1 MAIPAGTLTQQLQ
14 WRYATKKFDAGKRI
28 DPITW
33 AALEGALML
42 APSAFGLQPWKFLV
56 ITDPALKARLRP
68 VSWNQA
74 QIEDCSHLVVFLAR
88 KGLGLPEIERFVD
101 RMAEVRGVPR
111 ESLEMY
117 RGFMVSKL
125 VEGPGAKRID
135 EWATRQVYIALGA
148 FTTAAAMLGVDACPM
163 EGLDPAQYD
172 GILGL
177 EGGPWRTI
185 CACPA
190 GYRAPDDAYAG
201 LPKVRFRAEELIEH
215 R

>member
-33 AALEGALML
+33 AALEGALVL

-68 VSWNQA
+68 VSWNQS

-111 ESLEMY
+111 ESLEPY
-117 RGFMVSKL
+117 RGFMIDKL
-125 VEGPGAKRID
+125 VEGPGAKGIGRPSGLHRPRRLHD
-135 EWATRQVYIALGA
+135 GGRHARRGRLPHGGA
-148 FTTAAAMLGVDACPM
+148 GSGPLRRDPGTQGRP
-163 EGLDPAQYD
+163 LDD
-172 GILGL
+172 HL
-177 EGGPWRTI
+177 R
-185 CACPA
+185 
-190 GYRAPDDAYAG
+190 
-201 LPKVRFRAEELIEH
+201 LPRRLP
-215 R
+215 RPR